1 MASKQNKRACIVE
14 GQGRIIPSS
23 VVNARGQPV
32 VHQMSYVSPNPTP
45 VSQQPLRALSP
56 NANRQLINKLAGPAQ
71 EQQDS
76 ESTQEPL
83 IKRRSAPPS
92 NNDDNT
98 PNPPNNNDNTP
109 NSSQEN
115 EKSED
120 FRYDPEFV
128 VDKKA
133 PIVMAE
139 KGQFDQYPPLLKEFL
154 EMGPQNAIPLLV
166 PDFDRVVSRI
176 MADDSVADRYLSSL
190 DTKLENI
197 KLHREKNE
205 ELYKTQYGNGTVG
218 DIATAL
224 KDYYNYLLQKAANPD
239 GNQNPPALLA
249 SAGSMYAD
257 VIKEEALGYEMAEA
271 AAKHLPTR
279 LDVLE
284 GTEPLGYWPPLYTP
298 KDQDNNPT
306 SLALEIFRK
315 KGEENVPDRFAVYE
329 EIVEDPLIH
338 NLPATINY
346 LLAKIGNKRKKP
358 IFYEKLNYK
367 DDINQLKHYV
377 NNALEE
383 INDTLAGSQSNVKKE
398 AAMKTVFNLYP
409 MINELISTHKGVDPG
424 DLRFAHPSFTWP
436 EVQKRLPKDAK
447 QEEKD
452 AVADAVNIVETMTRA
467 NDLAGHLEN
476 IVNKESQI
484 ITHKNKFSVDPVS
497 GLFIT
502 GVVREELFD
511 FPEIFE
517 ALAQYNKGKI
527 GTKDT
532 DTPYQKFKEL
542 FEKYFPPTEANTPTQ
557 SEENESAPGEQTG
570 EIPQPPKMTDD
581 NLGEEKFNYRREIAD
596 ASSFEPSRELGESA
610 QFSSGTSESLLWDH
624 ADKLTTEQQ
633 EKWRKIGE
641 ENGFLLVP
649 FSKATLPPRPA
660 TTERPEESQSEIP
673 LADIYDQS
681 PELGGQVELLKNNQS
696 QLEGLLAR
704 FLESRG
710 EVLNTGDTNLM
721 TQLENLFTKNQDE
734 LTAVNVELLAV
745 RQRDAERE
753 ASKSILENTLTQLNT
768 KIQSLEQELN
778 NVRIGEYNQTNELAN
793 LQAGMTA
800 LEQEKGRLER
810 SLVNREETILKQAK
824 DNAFLKGEIQ
834 RQAMNLGQSDHR
846 YRALEEALKEAQQ
859 NAQEAENRYT
869 ENLNKTSV
877 TIDRLQ
883 KELDLKTR
891 QLSETRGA
899 NNHNAALENE
909 IINLQERLSNANNKI
924 AELEQGIGTASS
936 VSVNAAALHNE
947 INQFRSVVQNARTE
961 NITKGNLFTEFIDQN
976 LNRIIPLVN
985 KLHEEKELYHKAA
998 THFQKGYTNRE
1009 REIKRVVELYKNEQ
1023 QKANQYREE
1032 IHRLQNTVSIAE
1044 RRADHF
1050 GAHLLEK
1057 QQKTPIFKPSRSPS
1071 AASQGEVLT
1080 ETQVLE
1086 NETLGRLQKELE
1098 DAKSNIKELMDL
1110 TVKQN
1115 AELLVTRAAHAD
1127 MEQQFNTMLEDNKR
1141 LKEVDEENKKLK
1153 SEVQNLDTIWKT
1165 SVQHEQDV
1173 KKNVVAELEQIIENT
1188 KRERDEI
1195 QARLEA
1201 ENEGL
1206 ADIARRRDNEITELR
1221 ERLEAYNRRSARV
1234 QFDLA
1239 NAVRENSVEKLKR
1252 RSKSFSSLDDVKW
1265 DAKMKYATH
1274 MHDLKTKER
1283 QQIHDLAMEE
1293 FRAKAEQRTQKE
1305 AFDRTHDAYK
1315 TIFMAEKDLAKTNMT
1330 HAQQINKLGLG
1341 ASLYKD
1347 RKQYDASLNIALQG
1361 IEGDQAVR
1369 AKAIKNHE
1377 AGKLIAKL
1385 ADSDNDGLRA
1395 LGASMFA
1402 NLLHDMTTMTDDE
1415 LKATNY
1421 ADLIKMNENG
1431 SIDKIIAALST
1442 PRHAVDDSL
1451 AKRIS
1456 DLENTTRSFINMM
1469 SQRTAHVGTAQAYH
1483 PPRRV
1488 FMGRGPA
1495 GVGKSNVRAPR
1506 KGRAKSRPVRK
1517 PKRGGRRSKK

>member
-1 MASKQNKRACIVE
+1 MSSKQNRKTGIVN
-14 GQGRIIPSS
+14 GQGRIIPSG
-23 VVNARGQPV
+23 VTNARGQRV
-32 VHQMSYVSPNPTP
+32 VHQLSFVSPAPAAVP
-45 VSQQPLRALSP
+45 LQPLRALSP
-56 NANRQLINKLAGPAQ
+56 NARSQLINKITEPAQ

-92 NNDDNT
+92 NNDDNA
-98 PNPPNNNDNTP
+98 P

-120 FRYDPEFV
+120 FRYDPDLV
-128 VDKKA
+128 VDNKA
-133 PIVMAE
+133 PVKMAE
-139 KGQFDQYPPLLKEFL
+139 KGQFDQYPPLLREFL
-154 EMGPQNAIPLLV
+154 EMGPQNAIPQLV
-166 PDFDRVVSRI
+166 PDFDRVVSNI
-176 MADDSVADRYLSSL
+176 MADESVATRYLASL
-190 DTKLENI
+190 DTKLKNI
-197 KLHREKNE
+197 KLHREDNE
-205 ELYKTQYGNGTVG
+205 ELYKTKYGDGTVG

-224 KDYYNYLLQKAANPD
+224 EDYYNYLLQKAADPKYD
-239 GNQNPPALLA
+239 QNPPALLA

-257 VIKEEALGYEMAEA
+257 VPKEEALGYEQAEA
-271 AAKHLPTR
+271 AAKYLPTK
-279 LDVLE
+279 LNVIE
-284 GTEPLGYWPPLYTP
+284 ESEVLGYWPPLYTP

-315 KGEENVPDRFAVYE
+315 KGEQKVPDRFAVYE

-358 IFYEKLNYK
+358 IFYEKLTYK

-383 INDTLAGSQSNVKKE
+383 INDALTGSQSNVVKE

-409 MINELISTHKGVDPG
+409 MINELISAHKGLDPG

-436 EVQKRLPKDAK
+436 EVQKRLPKDAE

-452 AVADAVNIVETMTRA
+452 AVADAVNIVETMARA

-476 IVNKESQI
+476 IINKEAQI
-484 ITHKNKFSVDPVS
+484 ITHKNKFSVDPSS

-502 GVVREELFD
+502 GVVQEELFD

-527 GTKDT
+527 GVKDT

-557 SEENESAPGEQTG
+557 SEENESAPDEQTV

-581 NLGEEKFNYRREIAD
+581 DLGEEKFNYIKEIAD

-610 QFSSGTSESLLWDH
+610 QFSSGTSESLPWDH
-624 ADKLTTEQQ
+624 ADKLTTEQH
-633 EKWRKIGE
+633 EKWKKIGE
-641 ENGFLLVP
+641 EHGFLLVP
-649 FSKATLPPRPA
+649 LSGATLPPRH
-660 TTERPEESQSEIP
+660 TEKPEEETSQSEIP
-673 LADIYDQS
+673 LIDIYRQN

-710 EVLNTGDTNLM
+710 EVLNTSDTDLM
-721 TQLENLFTKNQDE
+721 AQLENLFTKNQDE
-734 LTAVNVELLAV
+734 LTAVNAELLAV

-810 SLVNREETILKQAK
+810 SLVNREETILKQAQ
-824 DNAFLKGEIQ
+824 DNAFLKGEIR

-846 YRALEEALKEAQQ
+846 YRTLEEALKEAQQ

-899 NNHNAALENE
+899 SNHNAALENE
-909 IINLQERLSNANNKI
+909 IISLQERLSNANNKI

-936 VSVNAAALHNE
+936 VSVNAAALLNE
-947 INQFRSVVQNARTE
+947 INQLQETSRELRSDVQDARAV
-961 NITKGNLFTEFIDQN
+961 NITQGNLVTELIDRN
-976 LNRIIPLVN
+976 LYRIIPLVN
-985 KLHEEKELYHKAA
+985 QLHEEKELYHKAA
-998 THFQKGYTNRE
+998 TKFQRGYENRE
-1009 REIKRVVELYKNEQ
+1009 NEIKRVAGLYHAEQ
-1023 QKANQYREE
+1023 QKADQYREE
-1032 IHRLQNTVSIAE
+1032 VHRLQNTVSIAE

-1050 GAHLLEK
+1050 GTHLLEM

-1086 NETLGRLQKELE
+1086 SETLSRLQKELE

-1141 LKEVDEENKKLK
+1141 FRRLDEENKQLK
-1153 SEVQNLDTIWKT
+1153 TKVSDLDMIWKT
-1165 SVQHEQDV
+1165 SVMHEQEV
-1173 KKNVVAELEQIIENT
+1173 KEKAVKELEQIIEDT
-1188 KRERDEI
+1188 RRERDEI

-1221 ERLEAYNRRSARV
+1221 ERLEAYNRSSARV

-1239 NAVRENSVEKLKR
+1239 NAVRENSVEKLKK

-1265 DAKMKYATH
+1265 DAKMRYATH
-1274 MHDLKTKER
+1274 MHELKREE
-1283 QQIHDLAMEE
+1283 QQQKHEHAMETL
-1293 FRAKAEQRTQKE
+1293 RAKAERQAQKE

-1315 TIFMAEKDLAKTNMT
+1315 TMFMADKDLAKTNMT

-1369 AKAIKNHE
+1369 AKAVKNHE

-1456 DLENTTRSFINMM
+1456 DLENTPRSFINMM

-1495 GVGKSNVRAPR
+1495 GVGKSNIRAPR